1 MRSRADG
8 EMDKRYGPR
17 GSRELLQD
25 GRRILGATEREGLER
40 QLSTIESDRRGDIEG
55 VPRRMQ
61 AFVDRDVDVNRGI
74 MDAREKRIRNVLA
87 SGAAAPLSQEER
99 SRLESDE
106 KQLREKLSARMISR
120 KMMTLRPGSLDFTK
134 ARNMMAKQEMSPEF
148 NKEAMVWKNMR
159 RRLDPA
165 DPDIANLENIR
176 PE

>member
-17 GSRELLQD
+17 ESRGLQD

-40 QLSTIESDRRGDIEG
+40 QLSTIEADRRGDIEG

-61 AFVDRDVDVNRGI
+61 GFVDRDVDVNRGI
-74 MDAREKRIRNVLA
+74 MDTREKRIRNVLA
-87 SGAAAPLSQEER
+87 SGTAAPLSQEER

-134 ARNMMAKQEMSPEF
+134 ARNLMAKQEMSPEF

-159 RRLDPA
+159 RRLDPT